1 MYISLSPI
9 RYLYWLSTDI
19 PAPGVRALLVVVFV
33 ALLVR
38 VMFLSGLVAGGVAM
52 SSGDRV
58 YQLDGCDKL
67 TREGEMHLPRNFL
80 ARALRW

>member
-19 PAPGVRALLVVVFV
+19 PAPGVQALLVVVFV

-52 SSGDRV
+52 SSGDG
-58 YQLDGCDKL
+58 YINCGCDKL
-67 TREGEMHLPRNFL
+67 TRGGEMHLPRNFL